1 MRRYAGQ
8 NEVRFKV
15 TDKQAE
21 IYRETACYF
30 YENSLMEKSN
40 IQSLEDG
47 AWIMYA
53 RTIDL
58 QSYTQI

>member
-21 IYRETACYF
+21 
-30 YENSLMEKSN
+30 
-40 IQSLEDG
+40 DG